1 MKDNK
6 TLNNSGLDRSTLV
19 GAAFLMA
26 TSAIGPGFLTQTAT
40 FTEELGPSFGF
51 VVLVSIVLALVA
63 QLNIWRIIC
72 VTGMRGQDIA
82 NKVLPG
88 LGAFISFLVALGG
101 LAFNIGNIGGSALG
115 LNVMFGL
122 DNNIGM
128 ILSALIAIFI
138 FTNKSAGSIM
148 DKLTTILGAVM
159 ILLIAFVMVDSNP
172 PVASALKSTIM
183 PNSFP
188 YEAIL
193 TLVGGT
199 VGGYITFSGAH
210 RLLDTGKSGK
220 ESLSSYVTS
229 AKLGM
234 TASSIV
240 RVLLFLA
247 ILGVVTKGLALDPAN
262 PAADA
267 FLKGSGNIGYK
278 FFGMVLFAAGIS
290 SVIGAAFTSVSFL
303 TNIKWVSEN
312 RNLTTIG
319 FIVASTIIMMLLGKP
334 ATLLVVAGS
343 VNGLILPFTLG
354 AMLIAS
360 RKKEI
365 VGDYE
370 HPKIL
375 FVLGVIVVVATLVVG
390 IRSLGGIVSLFS

>member
-1 MKDNK
+1 MKENNK
-6 TLNNSGLDRSTLV
+6 VSGMDRSTLI

-40 FTEELGPSFGF
+40 FTQDLGPTFGF
-51 VVLVSIVLALVA
+51 VVLISVVLSLVA
-63 QLNIWRIIC
+63 QINIWRIIC
-72 VTGMRGQDIA
+72 VTGLRGQDIA

-88 LGAFISFLVALGG
+88 FGALISFLVALGG
-101 LAFNIGNIGGSALG
+101 LVFNIGNIGGAALG

-128 ILSALIAIFI
+128 LLSAAIAIFI
-138 FTNKSAGSIM
+138 FTNKSAGNIM
-148 DKLTTILGAVM
+148 DKLTTALGAVM
-159 ILLIAFVMVDSNP
+159 ILVIALVMIGTNP
-172 PVASALKSTIM
+172 PVGAALKETFLPTSL
-183 PNSFP
+183 P

-210 RLLDTGKSGK
+210 RLLDTGKSGM
-220 ESLSSYVTS
+220 ENLPSYLTS

-234 TASSIV
+234 GASFVV

-247 ILGVVTKGLALDPAN
+247 ILGVVSKGVSLDPTN

-267 FLKGSGNIGYK
+267 FLKGGGNLGYR
-278 FFGMVLFAAGIS
+278 FFGIVLFAAGVS

-303 TNIKWVSEN
+303 TNIKWVAEN
-312 RNLTTIG
+312 RNLSTIG
-319 FIVASTIIMMLLGKP
+319 FIVASAIIMMLLGKP

-360 RKKEI
+360 TNKKI

-370 HPKIL
+370 HPKVL
-375 FVLGVIVVVATLVVG
+375 FVLGIFVVITTLFVG
-390 IRSLGGIVSLFS
+390 LRSLGGIASLFS

>member
-1 MKDNK
+1 MKK
-6 TLNNSGLDRSTLV
+6 EMKSTGLDRSTLI

-40 FTEELGPSFGF
+40 FTQDLGPTFGF
-51 VVLVSIVLALVA
+51 VVLISIVLSLVA

-72 VTGMRGQDIA
+72 VTGLRGQEIA

-88 LGAFISFLVALGG
+88 FGVLISFLVALGG
-101 LAFNIGNIGGSALG
+101 LAFNIGNIGGAALG
-115 LNVMFGL
+115 INVMFGL
-122 DNNIGM
+122 NNNIGM
-128 ILSALIAIFI
+128 LLSAFIAIFI

-148 DKLTTILGAVM
+148 DKLTTILGALM
-159 ILLIAFVMVDSNP
+159 ILVIALVMVGANP
-172 PVASALKSTIM
+172 PVALAIKETIL
-183 PNSFP
+183 PSSFP

-210 RLLDTGKSGK
+210 RLLDTGKSGT
-220 ESLSSYVTS
+220 ENLSSYLTS
-229 AKLGM
+229 AKIGM
-234 TASSIV
+234 GASSVV

-247 ILGVVTKGLALDPAN
+247 ILGVVSKGYTLDSSN

-267 FLKGSGNIGYK
+267 FLLGSGQIGYK
-278 FFGMVLFAAGIS
+278 FFGLVLFAAGIS
-290 SVIGAAFTSVSFL
+290 SVIGAAFTSISFL
-303 TNIKWVSEN
+303 TNIEWVAKN
-312 RNLTTIG
+312 RNLATIG
-319 FIVASTIIMMLLGKP
+319 LIVASAIIMMIIGKP

-365 VGDYE
+365 VGDYK
-370 HPKIL
+370 HPKVL
-375 FVLGVIVVVATLVVG
+375 FVLGIFVVITTLFVG
-390 IRSLGGIVSLFS
+390 LKSLSGIASLFS

>member
-1 MKDNK
+1 MKENNK
-6 TLNNSGLDRSTLV
+6 VSGMDRSTLI

-40 FTEELGPSFGF
+40 FTQDLGPTFGF
-51 VVLVSIVLALVA
+51 VVLISVVLSLVA
-63 QLNIWRIIC
+63 QINIWRIIC
-72 VTGMRGQDIA
+72 VTGLRGQDIA

-88 LGAFISFLVALGG
+88 FGALISFLVALGG
-101 LAFNIGNIGGSALG
+101 LVFNIGNIGGAALG

-128 ILSALIAIFI
+128 LLSAAIAIFI
-138 FTNKSAGSIM
+138 FTNKSAGNIM
-148 DKLTTILGAVM
+148 DKLTTALGAVM
-159 ILLIAFVMVDSNP
+159 ILVIALVMIGTNP
-172 PVASALKSTIM
+172 PVGAALKETFLPTSL
-183 PNSFP
+183 P

-210 RLLDTGKSGK
+210 RLLDTGKSGM
-220 ESLSSYVTS
+220 ENLPSYLTS

-234 TASSIV
+234 GASSVV

-247 ILGVVTKGLALDPAN
+247 ILGVVSKGVSLDPTN

-267 FLKGSGNIGYK
+267 FLKGGGNLGYR
-278 FFGMVLFAAGIS
+278 FFGIVLFAAGVS

-303 TNIKWVSEN
+303 TNIKWVAEN
-312 RNLTTIG
+312 RNLSTIG
-319 FIVASTIIMMLLGKP
+319 FIVASAIIMMLLGKP

-360 RKKEI
+360 TNKKI

-370 HPKIL
+370 HPKVL
-375 FVLGVIVVVATLVVG
+375 FVLGIFVVITTLFVG
-390 IRSLGGIVSLFS
+390 LRSLGGIASLFS

>member
-1 MKDNK
+1 MKENNK
-6 TLNNSGLDRSTLV
+6 VSGMDRSSLI

-40 FTEELGPSFGF
+40 FTQDLGPTFGF
-51 VVLVSIVLALVA
+51 VVLISVVLSLVA
-63 QLNIWRIIC
+63 QINIWRIIC
-72 VTGMRGQDIA
+72 VTGLRGQDIA

-88 LGAFISFLVALGG
+88 FGALISFLVALGG
-101 LAFNIGNIGGSALG
+101 LVFNIGNIGGAALG

-128 ILSALIAIFI
+128 LLSAAIAIFI
-138 FTNKSAGSIM
+138 FTNKSAGNIM
-148 DKLTTILGAVM
+148 DKLTTALGAVM
-159 ILLIAFVMVDSNP
+159 ILVIALVMIGTNP
-172 PVASALKSTIM
+172 PVGAALKETFLPTSL
-183 PNSFP
+183 P

-210 RLLDTGKSGK
+210 RLLDTGKSGM
-220 ESLSSYVTS
+220 ENLPSYLTS

-234 TASSIV
+234 GASSVV

-247 ILGVVTKGLALDPAN
+247 ILGVVSKGVSLDPTN

-267 FLKGSGNIGYK
+267 FLKGGGNLGYR
-278 FFGMVLFAAGIS
+278 FFGIVLFAAGVS

-303 TNIKWVSEN
+303 TNIKWVAEN
-312 RNLTTIG
+312 RNLSTIG
-319 FIVASTIIMMLLGKP
+319 FIVASAIIMMLLGKP

-360 RKKEI
+360 TNKKI

-370 HPKIL
+370 HPKVL
-375 FVLGVIVVVATLVVG
+375 FVLGIFVVITTLFVG
-390 IRSLGGIVSLFS
+390 LRSLGGIASLFS